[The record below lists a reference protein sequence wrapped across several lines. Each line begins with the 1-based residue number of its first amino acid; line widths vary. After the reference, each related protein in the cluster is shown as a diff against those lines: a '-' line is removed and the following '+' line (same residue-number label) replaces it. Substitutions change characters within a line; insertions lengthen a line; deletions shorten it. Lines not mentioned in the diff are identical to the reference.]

1 VRFPRARAD
10 WRGSGLATVAVALVA
25 VLASTVAL
33 ARDVIPAP
41 AFKPGMTWTY
51 QQREDITGRAV
62 GAVRVDIIAVAT
74 DRVTANFTTEGGP
87 TVSERWD
94 AAGNWEQVGT
104 RGWPWLARLGGKSKR
119 VEFVPALAL
128 YRFPLQPGASWVE
141 TVRAVDP
148 DSGRKTEVKLFAKAL
163 KWEEVNVPAGKF
175 MALKVR
181 RIFTPED
188 FDELRSRTT
197 VTLLDWYSP
206 QVVASV
212 RSIWDWEHQDYRRP
226 PGDQLAKGV
235 RTLWELTAY
244 TSAK

>member
-1 VRFPRARAD
+1 
-10 WRGSGLATVAVALVA
+10 
-25 VLASTVAL
+25 
-33 ARDVIPAP
+33 
-41 AFKPGMTWTY
+41 M
-51 QQREDITGRAV
+51 
-62 GAVRVDIIAVAT
+62 
-74 DRVTANFTTEGGP
+74 
-87 TVSERWD
+87 
-94 AAGNWEQVGT
+94 
-104 RGWPWLARLGGKSKR
+104 
-119 VEFVPALAL
+119 EFVPALAL